1 MSELYKMHKELQKI
15 WNRICKK
22 SMSVLLAWVFFV
34 IITVIGSV
42 KGDPLNHKEEKSQW
56 QRKEI
61 LLLVS
66 LADLPL

>member
-1 MSELYKMHKELQKI
+1 MSVQKI
-15 WNRICKK
+15 HDSIAG
-22 SMSVLLAWVFFV
+22 MDFFV
-34 IITVIGSV
+34 IITVIGPDN
-42 KGDPLNHKEEKSQW
+42 GGLLNHKEEKSQW

>member
-1 MSELYKMHKELQKI
+1 MQKI
-15 WNRICKK
+15 HVSIAG
-22 SMSVLLAWVFFV
+22 MDFFV

>member
-1 MSELYKMHKELQKI
+1 M
-15 WNRICKK
+15 CKK
-22 SMSVLLAWVFFV
+22 SMSVLLAWIFFV
-34 IITVIGSV
+34 IITIIGSV

>member
-1 MSELYKMHKELQKI
+1 MY
-15 WNRICKK
+15 KK
-22 SMSVLLAWVFFV
+22 SMSVLLAWIFFV
-34 IITVIGSV
+34 IITVIGSDN
-42 KGDPLNHKEEKSQW
+42 GGLLNHKEEKSQW

>member
-1 MSELYKMHKELQKI
+1 
-15 WNRICKK
+15 
-22 SMSVLLAWVFFV
+22 MSVLLAWIFFV

-42 KGDPLNHKEEKSQW
+42 KGDLLNHKEEKSQW